1 MYFIDLLAQFSII
14 MNCAI
19 IYFTS
24 PIYRKI
30 FVYSVDNTTASDSL
44 FHFNSLTEFLIHVI
58 IIEHI
63 LKILKIALETCI
75 EDTPEDVANGIK
87 ERQQLEKNYIER
99 KLAKSGDVSRSKVM
113 DQSGYT
119 PNQYQRKA
127 DNASHRTGVESP
139 FRDRDPSVGNSRT
152 NLLDDFAQEDDGR

>member
-19 IYFTS
+19 IFFTS
-24 PIYRKI
+24 PIYRRI
-30 FVYSVDNTTASDSL
+30 FVYSVDDTTVSDS
-44 FHFNSLTEFLIHVI
+44 FFPSNYNSLTEFLIHVI

-113 DQSGYT
+113 DQSGYS
-119 PNQYQRKA
+119 PNHYPRKA
-127 DNASHRTGVESP
+127 DIASHRTGVESP
-139 FRDRDPSVGNSRT
+139 FRDRDPSVVNSRT
-152 NLLDDFAQEDDGR
+152 NLLDDFA